1 MALAAC
7 ACCLPLASATAATVG
22 SVFVSYADD
31 GSPRYASQ
39 RLDASYRLFIRGAT
53 VRKQSSTGPRKT
65 TIASRQ
71 QGRQNLTP
79 LIEHFARLHQ
89 VEPQLVA
96 AVVAVESG

>member
-1 MALAAC
+1 MVEGTRKQCPIIPVRLLMALAAC

-65 TIASRQ
+65 TDRKS
-71 QGRQNLTP
+71 
-79 LIEHFARLHQ
+79 
-89 VEPQLVA
+89 
-96 AVVAVESG
+96 VV